1 MKKRVFSIVAAAL
14 LAGCGGSGGGLGDQ
28 GFVGNEQGNFISSTV
43 EVEQRYL
50 YILNSEDSTVSG
62 FVFPAEAEEGHD
74 HDHAHGRILA
84 QDDHDHDD
92 DHHDHE
98 GEDDHDHEEEDGP
111 VQLDPSPFQ
120 LDHNPIDMGLVADS
134 FLVTLDA
141 TGVIRT
147 YEINGLTGLF
157 EESVESQTNV
167 PNPRKLIISEDGLAV
182 LGDNLHIYTVNS
194 GGGLSAPAFVPDTAG
209 WTDVKLNGDLAAA
222 STPEGAAG
230 FAWEPGTTVAPIFT
244 VSLPGATRG
253 EFAYAEEGLFVLN
266 TEDGSVSQLSQ
277 EDTGEPALEQTF
289 GLDADLA
296 NPTLITALFDGE
308 DLLIADEDTVGLF
321 HPEDGEL
328 ENEGE
333 AELEREPVRLFFLPE
348 SSTVYAGHS
357 DGEGTST
364 ILIEEDGPEVLEEHG
379 PGEHGPTAFGY
390 AERFEEIT
398 VTTGFE

>member
-28 GFVGNEQGNFISSTV
+28 GFNANEQGNFISSTV

-50 YILNSEDSTVSG
+50 YILNSEDSTISG

-74 HDHAHGRILA
+74 HAHGRILA
-84 QDDHDHDD
+84 Q
-92 DHHDHE
+92 
-98 GEDDHDHEEEDGP
+98 EDDHDHEDEEHEEEEGP

-120 LDHNPIDMGLVADS
+120 IDHNPIDMGLVADS

-141 TGVIRT
+141 AGVIRT

-194 GGGLSAPAFVPDTAG
+194 GGGLSAPAFVPDTAT
-209 WTDVKLNGDLAAA
+209 WTDVKIDGDLAAA

-230 FAWEPGTTVAPIFT
+230 FTWEPGTTVAPIFT
-244 VSLPGATRG
+244 VTLPGATRG
-253 EFAYAEEGLFVLN
+253 ELAYAEEGVFVVN

-277 EDTGEPALEQTF
+277 EESGELALEQTF
-289 GLDADLA
+289 DLGADLA
-296 NPTLITALFDGE
+296 NPTLITSLFDGE
-308 DLLIADEDTVGLF
+308 DLLIADEDSVGLF

-348 SSTVYAGHS
+348 STTVYAGHA

-390 AERFEEIT
+390 AERFEEVT

>member
-1 MKKRVFSIVAAAL
+1 MKKRVLSIVAAAM

-43 EVEQRYL
+43 EIEQRYL
-50 YILNSEDSTVSG
+50 YILNSEDSTISG

-74 HDHAHGRILA
+74 HAHGRFLA
-84 QDDHDHDD
+84 QEDHD
-92 DHHDHE
+92 HDHE
-98 GEDDHDHEEEDGP
+98 GEDDHDHEEEEGP

-120 LDHNPIDMGLVADS
+120 IDHSPIDMGLVADS

-141 TGVIRT
+141 AGVVRT
-147 YEINGLTGLF
+147 YEVNGLSGLF
-157 EESVESQTNV
+157 EESVASQTNV
-167 PNPRKLIISEDGLAV
+167 PNPRKLIISEDGGLAV

-194 GGGLSAPAFVPDTAG
+194 GGGLSAPAFVPDTAT

-222 STPEGAAG
+222 STPEGASG

-244 VSLPGATRG
+244 LALPGATRG
-253 EFAYAEEGLFVLN
+253 ELSYAEDGVFVLN
-266 TEDGSVSQLSQ
+266 TEDGSVSRLGQ
-277 EDTGEPALEQTF
+277 EDTGELALEQTF
-289 GLDADLA
+289 DLGTDLA
-296 NPTLITALFDGE
+296 NPTLITSLFDGE
-308 DLLIADEDTVGLF
+308 DLLIADQDSVGLF

-333 AELEREPVRLFFLPE
+333 AELDREPVRLFFLPE
-348 SSTVYAGHS
+348 STTVYVGHA
-357 DGEGTST
+357 DGEGTT
-364 ILIEEDGPEVLEEHG
+364 AILIEEDGPEVLDEPG

-390 AERFEEIT
+390 AERFEEVT